1 MVNHFR
7 PCQIPLETR
16 ELLVE
21 KLCIQS
27 LKKQMLSLLSHIRL
41 IGRDTLGRKLE
52 ARSSQPQAEQHHDF
66 SHFHFSRLV
75 YQRLMN
81 VVCRRV

>member
-21 KLCIQS
+21 KLCISIFEEADVELALTYKIDWSRHPGSEIGSPLQPAS
-27 LKKQMLSLLSHIRL
+27 GGATPRLFPLSFLQTRL
-41 IGRDTLGRKLE
+41 IKD
-52 ARSSQPQAEQHHDF
+52 
-66 SHFHFSRLV
+66 
-75 YQRLMN
+75 
-81 VVCRRV
+81 